1 MEDKQELNARVL
13 KPADIRPV
21 RGLFALIHLELF
33 LADDLLRRKRIKYR
47 SGIGT
52 KHIKAAVSEPLPIGI
67 AVRVLLDGLDDR
79 VTVLHQIG
87 IQFLVGD
94 HHLAC
99 LLIDLMINA
108 YDDEGIDDLLIPV
121 AERSSEFDH
130 LWNPRA
136 EEPTDQ
142 VVQCLS
148 TGVVV

>member
-1 MEDKQELNARVL
+1 M
-13 KPADIRPV
+13 PADIRLV
-21 RGLFALIHLELF
+21 RDLFMLEKNELF
-33 LADDLLRRKRIKYR
+33 LADNLLRRKRIKYR

-52 KHIKAAVSEPLPIGI
+52 KHIKAAVAEPVPVGI

-99 LLIDLMINA
+99 LLIDLVTDTYN
-108 YDDEGIDDLLIPV
+108 DEGIDDFLIPV
-121 AERSSEFDH
+121 AESSSEFDH

-142 VVQCLS
+142 IIQSFFTGVA
-148 TGVVV
+148 GVVVIEVYNVIL